1 MIFVVP
7 RPGLK
12 RILFNTMLCVSLLTF
27 VWEAGQLIRSP
38 KPSPAAITEA
48 PPAPVVATDTSPA
61 NQPTSSP
68 APQIRPVADVLPVAL
83 HDANVGGSEKKMI
96 VLASLAALLS
106 LFALVAQRQETLT
119 EDSPKFVTA
128 LEDWS
133 PVIESSYATPRA
145 LKRFVNRVRYFAM
158 QQTPDIPSSSLREK
172 AISWI
177 YRKICKLP
185 LPPNRLETKPNI
197 SEDFLVGLAAIDAF
211 GGATQRDRFGEENV
225 SSAYELA
232 KKKFCRPAADL
243 TRFED
248 VYPKEQLLKCHG
260 EYSILAAGAQPKN

>member
-1 MIFVVP
+1 MAVVAP
-7 RPGLK
+7 SLTTRLLRVLPGVALLFGIGFLGKFLEHTFTHLRTDYPGIPFPHLEYVLWAILLGLAIGNTLGVAPLFRPG
-12 RILFNTMLCVSLLTF
+12 
-27 VWEAGQLIRSP
+27 
-38 KPSPAAITEA
+38 
-48 PPAPVVATDTSPA
+48 VATYELWLKLG
-61 NQPTSSP
+61 
-68 APQIRPVADVLPVAL
+68 IVF
-83 HDANVGGSEKKMI
+83 VGAC
-96 VLASLAALLS
+96 LLLS